1 MGGGKTHMM
10 VALGLL
16 ARHPHLRPEVLAPEL
31 NARIDFANARIE
43 AQERPAPQTVEP
55 HEADTGVNP
64 YDTLGPEI
72 LNRHRPKGRSIQSQ
86 VKTGGSGNPYDTLAE
101 RAPKRRSWDDA
112 FIDTVVRRSD
122 R

>member
-1 MGGGKTHMM
+1 MGWRNRRNRPPRDGGAARGSIDG
-10 VALGLL
+10 VIRRGLT
-16 ARHPHLRPEVLAPEL
+16 AAADADGPT
-31 NARIDFANARIE
+31 
-43 AQERPAPQTVEP
+43 ERPAPQPVEP

-86 VKTGGSGNPYDTLAE
+86 VKTSGSGNPYDTLAE
-101 RAPKRRSWDDA
+101 RAPKRRCWDDA